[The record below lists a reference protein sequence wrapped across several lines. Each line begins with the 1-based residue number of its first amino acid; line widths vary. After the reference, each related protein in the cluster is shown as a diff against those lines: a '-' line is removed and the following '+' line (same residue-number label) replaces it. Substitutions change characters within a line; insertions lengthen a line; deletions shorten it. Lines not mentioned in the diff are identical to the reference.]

1 MLWGMVSMSL
11 LGVFYFTFTR
21 PLASIFVNDTAVID
35 VAVSFIR
42 AVAICQGGMAVYF
55 TLSGALRG
63 AGDTRSPLLITL
75 LGMYGFRIPA
85 AFLVTQVW
93 QMGVEVAFS
102 LLIFDY
108 LVRDTAVLIRY
119 ARGKWVDTRI

>member
-1 MLWGMVSMSL
+1 MCLQ
-11 LGVFYFTFTR
+11 
-21 PLASIFVNDTAVID
+21 AVM
-35 VAVSFIR
+35 SFIR
-42 AVAICQGGMAVYF
+42 AVAVCQGGMAIYF

-93 QMGVEVAFS
+93 QMGVGVAFS

-108 LVRDTAVLIRY
+108 LVRDPAVLIRY